1 MTNLKKIRMYH
12 KENVYFFEND
22 YDKLTKNIN
31 KIDNNIEINNIKDNN
46 DSNKNDMD
54 NIENIDIFED

>member
-1 MTNLKKIRMYH
+1 MYH

-22 YDKLTKNIN
+22 YDELTKNIN